1 MKRFII
7 LLAALSMVTA
17 SCTTGVSK
25 KSDPSEP
32 SNKEKVT
39 ALLNSLA
46 TADPEPVQFI
56 NPNQY
61 IQHNLMVGDGL
72 SGFGELLKAVPK
84 GSIKVNI
91 VRVFS
96 DGEYVFTHTEYDFFG
111 PKAGFDIFRF
121 EKGRIVEHWDN
132 LALKAETRNPAGRT
146 QFDGATRAED
156 PDKTDTNKALVKEFI
171 DTVLVKGR
179 MDELSRFFDGDHYL
193 QHNPQIGDGLSG
205 LGSALKAM
213 AEKGVKITYD
223 KNHKVLGEGNFV
235 LGISEGSFAGKSV
248 AFYDLFRV
256 KNGKIAEHWD
266 VIEEIP
272 PQNTWKN
279 KNGKFGFY

>member
-17 SCTTGVSK
+17 SCTLGTSGK
-25 KSDPSEP
+25 TDQAEP
-32 SNKEKVT
+32 SNKEKVK

-46 TADPEPVQFI
+46 TGDPKPVAFI
-56 NPNQY
+56 NPDKY

-91 VRVFS
+91 VRAFS
-96 DGEYVFTHTEYDFFG
+96 DGDYVFTHTEYDFFG

-121 EKGRIVEHWDN
+121 ENGRIVEHWDN
-132 LALKAETRNPAGRT
+132 LALKEDTPNPAGRT
-146 QFDGATRAED
+146 QFDGTTRVED
-156 PDKTDTNKALVKEFI
+156 PERTNANKALVKNFI
-171 DTVLVKGR
+171 DTILVKGR
-179 MDELSRFFDGDHYL
+179 MEELSRFFDGDHYL
-193 QHNPQIGDGLSG
+193 QHNLQIGDGISG
-205 LGSALKAM
+205 LGSALKTM
-213 AEKGVKITYD
+213 AEKGVKMTYD
-223 KNHKVLGEGNFV
+223 KNHIVLGEGNFV
-235 LGISEGSFAGKSV
+235 LGVSEGSFAGKSV
-248 AFYDLFRV
+248 SYYDLFRV

-272 PQNTWKN
+272 PQTTWKN